1 MNLNNNNHE
10 NKTKE
15 SLDNGVNAPAVKALR
30 GGNRSGAGRKPI
42 GITRKIS
49 LTLPEK
55 HWIEID
61 RRCDRGDYSVSEI
74 IRSILEDYLRDV
86 DQL

>member
-1 MNLNNNNHE
+1 MNNEEYKPPRNDSEAGPH
-10 NKTKE
+10 
-15 SLDNGVNAPAVKALR
+15 SKAAR
-30 GGNRSGAGRKPI
+30 GGSRSGAGRKPI
-42 GITRKIS
+42 GITRKLS

-55 HWIEID
+55 HWAEID
-61 RRCDRGDYSVSEI
+61 HRCDRGDYSLSEI